1 MDITILGIESSCD
14 DTSAA
19 VIRGTTLLSN
29 VIASQAVHIK
39 YGGVIPELASR
50 AHQQNII
57 PVVDTALKDAGV
69 DIDKID
75 AIAFTRGPG
84 LLGSLLVGTSFSKGL
99 ALSHNIPM
107 VEVNHL
113 QGHILS
119 HFIDLPDRE
128 LPHPEF
134 PFLCLLVSGGHT
146 QIVKVNSPLE
156 MEIIGSTID
165 DAAGEA
171 FDKCAK
177 VMGLPYPG
185 GPVIDRLAKEGN
197 AKAFEF
203 AKPHVKGEFDY
214 SFSGLKTSFLYTL
227 RNRVQEDA
235 DFVEKNKADLC
246 ASLQKTIIDILLDK
260 LIKASKKLGIKDI
273 AIAGGVSANSGL
285 REAIAET
292 GRRRGWRT
300 FIPELKFTT
309 DNAAMIAISGYY
321 RYQQGMLSGMDVSP
335 VARLEEI
342 L

>member
-19 VIRGTTLLSN
+19 VLRNTTLLSN
-29 VIASQAVHIK
+29 VIASQAVHVK

-50 AHQQNII
+50 AHQQNIV
-57 PVVDTALKDAGV
+57 PVIDTALKEAG
-69 DIDKID
+69 ITADKLD

-84 LLGSLLVGTSFSKGL
+84 LLGSLLVGVSFTKGL
-99 ALSHNIPM
+99 AIAHDIPM

-113 QGHILS
+113 QGHIMS
-119 HFIDLPDRE
+119 HFIDLPDRQ

-146 QIVKVNSPLE
+146 QIVRVNSPRDFQ
-156 MEIIGSTID
+156 IIGTTID

-185 GPVIDRLAKEGN
+185 GPVIDKLAKEGN
-197 AKAFEF
+197 PKAFRF
-203 AKPHVKGEFDY
+203 AKPRIDGLDY

-227 RNRVQEDA
+227 RDSVAEDP
-235 DFVEKNKADLC
+235 DFIEKNKADLC
-246 ASLQKTIIDILLDK
+246 ASLQKTIVDILLDK
-260 LIKASKKLGIKDI
+260 LVKASKETGIRDI

-285 REAIAET
+285 RNGIVAE
-292 GRRRGWRT
+292 GEKRGWRT
-300 FIPELKFTT
+300 FLPEFKFTT
-309 DNAAMIAISGYY
+309 DNAAMIALAGYY
-321 RYQQGMLSGMDVSP
+321 RYLNNEFSTLDAAP
-335 VARLEEI
+335 VARLEE
-342 L
+342 LL